1 MALMAAG
8 NPVTRLD
15 EKKLVSLVSDVTA
28 AICGIKFTPGSLVD
42 GDAWIAACLPIK
54 GGTPIT
60 VALSSDET
68 CSRAMAAGMLQ
79 MEPHALDR
87 LLIEDT
93 LREILNMVAG
103 QVKTALN
110 LDQALGL
117 PIIVAPAELNNR
129 LATGSRRI
137 GLASGSLSLMLALA
151 PGP

>member
-1 MALMAAG
+1 MLAG
-8 NPVTRLD
+8 SPVSQLD
-15 EKKLVSLVSDVTA
+15 EKKLVSCVSDVTA
-28 AICGIKFTPGSLVD
+28 AICGIKFMPGSLVE

-54 GGTPIT
+54 GGVPIT
-60 VALSSDET
+60 IALLSDES
-68 CSRAMAAGMLQ
+68 CSRALAAGMLQ
-79 MEPHALDR
+79 MEPHDLDR

-117 PIIVAPAELNNR
+117 PTIVAPAELNNR
-129 LATGSRRI
+129 LANGSRRI
-137 GLASGSLSLMLALA
+137 GLASGPLSLMLALA